1 MGSGSRHCSDL
12 DGVPIVTFFAGL
24 ERVGPSKASTLST
37 LEPVV
42 SVGLAILVLGEA
54 LNPFQILGGGLI
66 LAAVLVCSL
75 I

>member
-1 MGSGSRHCSDL
+1 
-12 DGVPIVTFFAGL
+12 
-24 ERVGPSKASTLST
+24 SKASTLST